1 MNETKKKSEIKLREL
16 REQLMLPFF
25 RTKEQ
30 LLWDGSP
37 KKIIIIGSGIGGMA
51 SGALFAKVGHR
62 VSVLELNKELIG
74 GHGRC
79 LTRHGMKYSMGPQ
92 YVWEFGDGMIGDR
105 FLRFLNIKESNP
117 FIAMDPD
124 GFERLFI
131 GKKNTSGNYF
141 CVDFKVPQGL
151 ENFRKELTALFP
163 DEDRQTQSPV

>member
-1 MNETKKKSEIKLREL
+1 
-16 REQLMLPFF
+16 
-25 RTKEQ
+25 
-30 LLWDGSP
+30 
-37 KKIIIIGSGIGGMA
+37 
-51 SGALFAKVGHR
+51 
-62 VSVLELNKELIG
+62 
-74 GHGRC
+74 
-79 LTRHGMKYSMGPQ
+79 MKYSMGPQ

-117 FIAMDPD
+117 FIPMAPD